1 MIEYKAG
8 RKMVIGI
15 CDDDKKW
22 RESCKRTFIGF
33 STMIDMGMEVM
44 CFSTAEELLEYKE
57 TPLDAVFLD
66 IELGRANGIF
76 VAKKLNKVRPN
87 CKIIYMTIERDGKYT
102 KCVTVWGVYT
112 IKRKFDEIAEV
123 LSGIDFS
130 RCHNSYIVNFRHVRE
145 AKRNLYT
152 LYDGQ
157 IVYISKS
164 HLEETKADFLRW
176 SMMYV

>member
-1 MIEYKAG
+1 MTNYLHYATEIYNTEHIWFVIKSKFTDKIGDIIGKIVSDMKDQEKKIVAETKE
-8 RKMVIGI
+8 RKKVSIA
-15 CDDDKKW
+15 
-22 RESCKRTFIGF
+22 F
-33 STMIDMGMEVM
+33 
-44 CFSTAEELLEYKE
+44 
-57 TPLDAVFLD
+57 PD
-66 IELGRANGIF
+66 IL
-76 VAKKLNKVRPN
+76 
-87 CKIIYMTIERDGKYT
+87 YIERDGKYT

>member
-1 MIEYKAG
+1 MTLIFF
-8 RKMVIGI
+8 
-15 CDDDKKW
+15 CDTVNNALLCRSIPRRDKYAQKW
-22 RESCKRTFIGF
+22 EIQF
-33 STMIDMGMEVM
+33 
-44 CFSTAEELLEYKE
+44 
-57 TPLDAVFLD
+57 D
-66 IELGRANGIF
+66 IL
-76 VAKKLNKVRPN
+76 
-87 CKIIYMTIERDGKYT
+87 YIERDGKYT

-152 LYDGQ
+152 LYNGQ

-164 HLEETKADFLRW
+164 HLEETKADFLQW